1 MKLTPQQK
9 ALLKN
14 ISSEKERIQQ
24 KARFFRENQSKES
37 DNKKPDN

>member
-14 ISSEKERIQQ
+14 ITSEKERIQQ
-24 KARFFRENQSKES
+24 KARFFRENQSKQSEE
-37 DNKKPDN
+37 KRPD